1 MWLNFMNLFPPQ
13 KINFWGLILNAQH
26 TQVELRLISFFG
38 LSYFGD
44 NMVCFLVQQIWADDM
59 ADDCL
64 LTK

>member
-26 TQVELRLISFFG
+26 TQVELQLISFFG

-44 NMVCFLVQQIWADDM
+44 SMVCFFSAADLSWRHGRW
-59 ADDCL
+59 L
-64 LTK
+64 LIN